1 MTTKVNLKDS
11 RTVVRYSE
19 AFKAKVIDEI
29 AQGKK
34 TKGEALRAYNIS
46 RGALYHWIKKY
57 SRLDL
62 YNPQV
67 YIKMPME
74 NDKLKA
80 LQAELAELKEAMI
93 DSQIK
98 AWKSESYLEVALEML
113 GMDKAE
119 FEKKQNALASKKQ
132 SERAKK

>member
-1 MTTKVNLKDS
+1 MNKKVRLKDG
-11 RTVVRYSE
+11 RTIKRYSE
-19 AFKAKVIDEI
+19 AFKQKVLTDISE
-29 AQGKK
+29 GRLTKK
-34 TKGEALRAYNIS
+34 EAS
-46 RGALYHWIKKY
+46 RKYSVSEAAIFYWINKY

-67 YIKMPME
+67 YIKMPNE
-74 NDKLKA
+74 KDKLKA
-80 LQAELAELKEAMI
+80 LERELAELKEAMV

-119 FEKKQNALASKKQ
+119 FEKKRNALPSKRQ
-132 SERAKK
+132 SKRANK